1 MACPAGWRNAPPHT
15 MKTRSG
21 SVLLDRQRLLGVV
34 GGMVLLLLACAVY
47 WAHLLG
53 DQSDRLQSTENQTRL
68 RAVQMSATLASQ
80 VSTLVS
86 GLEYLAHSLATTYEA
101 DPENAFPL
109 AVRTALQTFPGGSIV
124 QVAVADASGRLTYSS
139 LADRQR
145 PEVRTVFITD
155 RAHFKVHAE
164 GGPARLFI
172 SPPVLG
178 RVSGQWSI
186 QFTYPIQQQGR
197 FAGVVVLSIAP
208 DYIAGGFRELFGASS
223 DVALLVRGDG
233 SYLARSHLL
242 DKVQGQSVPPEREF
256 LTAPQAQRGEYRVI
270 DPIDG
275 VERHYAWTRLAHYP
289 LIVSVGLDRAHALEA
304 TRSAIQDSRWR
315 NGAGSAIILLA
326 LLWIARLFSR
336 VQHERALLQENRQ
349 RYMLALEGGSLGV
362 WDWSLST
369 RRMGVDQRLAEILGL
384 APDDMEPSIEG
395 VQRLVHPDDWP
406 GMQVTREQ
414 LRDGRIDSFDTELR
428 MRHRDGHWRW
438 VNVRGKVS
446 LRDAQGRATR
456 VFGTFTDVSAR
467 RESEAAQAELQARLG
482 KLVAQVPGTVYQYRL
497 HADGSSSFP
506 YASPGIGD
514 VYDITP
520 ELAMG
525 DAGPVFERLHPDDRR
540 RVSDSIA
547 ASARDLSPWICEYRV
562 ASASGEVR
570 WLAGHANPE
579 READGSTLWHGYIHD
594 VTEQHAAH
602 EALRRSEER
611 LRLTAAA
618 VRDGLW
624 EWDTASGTMELD
636 ARCHEIL
643 GHGPRVERMAF
654 ADWSQLIHPN
664 DRQAVLSLLQRQVE
678 LGEPFGAELRLR
690 KADGAWRWAEIRGQ
704 VTPSGLSNGV
714 LVIGTLTDI
723 DQRMADARLR
733 RALLDNAGAA
743 LLVIG
748 PDRLIHLA
756 NQRAVD
762 TFSEDGLPLTG
773 RSVRLLHRDEAAFLE
788 FGQYYDQVRTA
799 GEARAEYLLRTA
811 QGELRWFAI
820 RGTLLDAE
828 HPESDLIWTL
838 VDTTERR
845 RSEEAL
851 ATARAHLLEVIEHVP
866 GGVLVQNTVGA
877 VVVAN
882 EEACELLALRTPAA
896 ALVGLEAEALH
907 RGMTPELQSHWLGA
921 PVGSSVF
928 DLHDGRTFKF
938 ERIPLRHAGEDMGQ
952 LWIVRDI
959 TERRRHEQTL
969 QHLATTDALTG
980 LANRRAFMA
989 QLDTEL
995 ARVAQGGSP
1004 GMLIMLDLDHFKRVN
1019 DTYGHAAGDKVLVHL
1034 AQILRGNALRQS
1046 DLAGRLGGEEFAVLL
1061 PRTDAGEAAAIAE
1074 RLRVALE
1081 QSRIDSGEGH
1091 VITITLS
1098 AGLAPLEGPSGH
1110 SLAQADAALYQAKNS
1125 GRNRIVTAETD
1136 RSSTA

>member
-1 MACPAGWRNAPPHT
+1 MKPP
-15 MKTRSG
+15 SG
-21 SVLLDRQRLLGVV
+21 SELRIRPRLLGLL
-34 GGMVLLLLACAVY
+34 GGVAIVLLVCGIY
-47 WAHLLG
+47 WAQLLG
-53 DQSDRLQSTENQTRL
+53 DQTARLRTTENETRL

-80 VSTLVS
+80 VGTLVA
-86 GLEYLAHSLATTYEA
+86 GLEYLARSLATTYEA
-101 DPENAFPL
+101 DPEKAFPL

-139 LADRQR
+139 LSEPRR
-145 PEVRTVFITD
+145 PEVRTVFVAD
-155 RAHFKVHAE
+155 RAHFLAHTQ

-172 SPPVLG
+172 SAPVRG

-186 QFTYPIQQQGR
+186 QFSYPIQQQGQ
-197 FAGVVVLSIAP
+197 FGGVVVLSIAP
-208 DYIAGGFRELFGASS
+208 DYIAGGFSELFGASS
-223 DVALLVRGDG
+223 DVALLVRSDG
-233 SYLARSHLL
+233 SYLARSHRLGEVL
-242 DKVQGQSVPPEREF
+242 GKVVPPNHAF
-256 LTAPQAQRGEYRVI
+256 LSDPQTAQGEYGVT
-270 DPIDG
+270 DAVDG
-275 VERHYAWTRLAHYP
+275 VERHHAWTRLANYP
-289 LIVSVGLDRAHALEA
+289 LVVSVGLDRAHALEA
-304 TRSAIQDSRWR
+304 TRSSIQDSRWR
-315 NGAGSAIILLA
+315 NGLGSALIVLA
-326 LLWIARLFSR
+326 LCWIAWLFFR
-336 VQHERALLQENRQ
+336 VQQDRALLHENRQ
-349 RYMLALEGGSLGV
+349 RYMLALDGGSLGV
-362 WDWSLST
+362 WDWSLAT
-369 RRMGVDQRLAEILGL
+369 GRMSVDQRLSDILGL
-384 APDDMEPSIEG
+384 DPDDVAPRIEG
-395 VQRLVHPDDWP
+395 VQQLVHPDDWP
-406 GMQVTREQ
+406 AMQVAREQ
-414 LRDGRIDSFDTELR
+414 LRDGRIDSFERELR
-428 MRHRDGHWRW
+428 MRHRDGHWCW
-438 VNVRGKVS
+438 VNVCGKVS
-446 LRDAQGRATR
+446 LRDNTGRALR
-456 VFGTFTDVSAR
+456 IFGTFADVSDR
-467 RESEAAQAELQARLG
+467 RASEAAQAELQARLA

-497 HADGSSSFP
+497 HADGRSSFP

-514 VYDITP
+514 VYDVSP
-520 ELAMG
+520 EVAMQ
-525 DAGPVFERLHPDDRR
+525 DATPVFNRVHPEDLPHVR
-540 RVSDSIA
+540 DSIA
-547 ASARDLSPWICEYRV
+547 ASARDLTPWVCEYRFV
-562 ASASGEVR
+562 RASGEVR

-579 READGSTLWHGYIHD
+579 REDDGGTLWHGYIHD
-594 VTEQHAAH
+594 ITGQHDAH

-624 EWDTASGTMELD
+624 EWDTASETIELD

-643 GHGPRVERMAF
+643 GHGRRVERMAF

-664 DRQAVLSLLQRQVE
+664 DRAGVLSLLQRQVE

-690 KADGAWRWAEIRGQ
+690 RADGAWCWAEIRGQ
-704 VTPSGLSNGV
+704 VTPSDLRNGV
-714 LVIGTLTDI
+714 RVIGTLTDI
-723 DQRMADARLR
+723 ESRMADARLR

-748 PDRLIHLA
+748 PDRRIHLA

-773 RSVRLLHRDEAAFLE
+773 RSVLRLHRDEAAFME
-788 FGQYYDQVRTA
+788 FGRYYEQVRTT
-799 GEARAEYLLRTA
+799 GEAKAEFLLRTA
-811 QGELRWFAI
+811 QDELRWFAM

-828 HPESDLIWTL
+828 NPESDLIWTL

-866 GGVLVQNTVGA
+866 GGVLVQNTGGA

-896 ALVGLEAEALH
+896 ALVGWEAEALL
-907 RGMTPELQSHWLGA
+907 GKMTPELQSHWLGA

-995 ARVAQGGSP
+995 ARVAQGGAP

-1034 AQILRGNALRQS
+1034 AQMLRGQALRQG

-1061 PRTDAGEAAAIAE
+1061 PHTHADEAAAIAE
-1074 RLRVALE
+1074 RLRLALE
-1081 QSRIDSGEGH
+1081 QSRIDSGEGRI
-1091 VITITLS
+1091 ITITLS
-1098 AGLAPLEGPSGH
+1098 AGMAPLAGDAEH
-1110 SLAQADAALYQAKNS
+1110 ILAQADAALYQAKNS
-1125 GRNRIVTAETD
+1125 GRNRIVLA
-1136 RSSTA
+1136 

>member
-1 MACPAGWRNAPPHT
+1 
-15 MKTRSG
+15 MKTPSG
-21 SVLLDRQRLLGVV
+21 WVLLAHQRLTVIGV
-34 GGMVLLLLACAVY
+34 GAALVLLVCAMY

-53 DQSDRLQSTENQTRL
+53 DQSARLSAAENQTRL
-68 RAVQMSATLASQ
+68 RAVQMSTSLASQ
-80 VSTLVS
+80 VHTLVA
-86 GLEYLAHSLATTYEA
+86 GLEYLTHSLATTYEA
-101 DPENAFPL
+101 DPEHAFPL
-109 AVRTALQTFPGGSIV
+109 AVRTALHTYPVGSIV
-124 QVAVADASGRLTYSS
+124 QVAVADATGRLTYSS
-139 LADRQR
+139 LAAPDR
-145 PEVRTVFITD
+145 PEIRTVFITD

-164 GGPARLFI
+164 GGPAQLFI
-172 SPPVLG
+172 SQPVLG
-178 RVSGQWSI
+178 RVSGQWTI
-186 QFTYPIQQQGR
+186 QFSFPVTRQGR
-197 FAGVVVLSIAP
+197 FDGVVVLSIAP
-208 DYIAGGFRELFGASS
+208 DYIAGGFRELFGAGS
-223 DVALLVRGDG
+223 DVAQLVRGDG
-233 SYLARSHLL
+233 SYLVRSHLL
-242 DKVQGQSVPPEREF
+242 DRALGQAVPPDREF
-256 LTAPQAQRGEYRVI
+256 VVAPQALKGEYRVA
-270 DPIDG
+270 DAIDG
-275 VERHYAWTRLAHYP
+275 VERQYAWTRLTDYP
-289 LIVSVGLDRAHALEA
+289 LIVSVGLDREHALAA

-315 NGAGSAIILLA
+315 NGVGSAMIVLA
-326 LLWIARLFSR
+326 LSWIAWLFFRMQQDR
-336 VQHERALLQENRQ
+336 VLLYENRQ
-349 RYMLALEGGSLGV
+349 RYLLALEGGSLGV

-369 RRMGVDQRLAEILGL
+369 RHMGIDQRLSEILGL
-384 APDDMEPSIEG
+384 NPGDVVPSIEG
-395 VQRLVHPDDWP
+395 VQHLVHPDDWP
-406 GMQVTREQ
+406 AMQATLEQ
-414 LRDGRIDSFDTELR
+414 LRDGRVDTFEHELR
-428 MRHRDGHWRW
+428 MRHHDGHWCW

-446 LRDAQGRATR
+446 LRDEDGRATR
-456 VFGTFTDVSAR
+456 VFGTFADVTAR

-497 HADGSSSFP
+497 HADGRSTFP
-506 YASPGIGD
+506 YASPGIGTI
-514 VYDITP
+514 YDISP
-520 ELAMG
+520 ELAMQ
-525 DAGPVFERLHPDDRR
+525 DAGLVFERIHPEDKA

-547 ASARDLSPWICEYRV
+547 VSARELTPWVCEYRFV
-562 ASASGEVR
+562 GANGEVR

-594 VTEQHAAH
+594 VTGQHAAH

-624 EWDTASGTMELD
+624 QWDTASGTMELD

-643 GHGPRVERMAF
+643 GLGPRVERMAF

-664 DRQAVLSLLQRQVE
+664 DRLAVLSLLQRQVE

-690 KADGAWRWAEIRGQ
+690 KTDGAWRWAEIRGQ
-704 VTPSGLSNGV
+704 VTPSGLCNGV

-748 PDRLIHLA
+748 SDRVIHLA

-773 RSVRLLHRDEAAFLE
+773 RSVRFLHRDEEAFLE
-788 FGQYYDQVRTA
+788 FGLYYEQVCA
-799 GEARAEYLLRTA
+799 EGEARTEYLLRTA

-845 RSEEAL
+845 RSEDAL

-882 EEACELLALRTPAA
+882 EEACELLALRTPAT
-896 ALVGLEAEALH
+896 ALVGLDAEALH
-907 RGMTPELQSHWLGA
+907 RTMTPEILGHWLAA

-928 DLHDGRTFKF
+928 DLHDGRTLKC
-938 ERIPLRHAGEDMGQ
+938 EQIPLRHAGEDMGR
-952 LWIVRDI
+952 LWMVRDI
-959 TERRRHEQTL
+959 TERRRHEQAL

-980 LANRRAFMA
+980 LTNRRAFME
-989 QLDTEL
+989 QLEAEL
-995 ARVAQGGSP
+995 ARVAQGGAP

-1034 AQILRGNALRQS
+1034 AQILRGNALRQN

-1061 PRTDAGEAAAIAE
+1061 PRTQADEAAAVAD
-1074 RLRVALE
+1074 RLRLALE
-1081 QSRIDSGEGH
+1081 HSRIDSGEGH

-1098 AGLAPLEGPSGH
+1098 AGLAPLKGTSED
-1110 SLAQADAALYQAKNS
+1110 SLAQADAALYRAKNS
-1125 GRNRIVTAETD
+1125 GRNRIVQA
-1136 RSSTA
+1136 